1 MNLDLSKACGPDCI
15 PVGFLKNCVSELSY
29 ILAELFIK
37 CLRESC
43 FPDRWKVSLVVP
55 VFKNIG
61 KSLQLKTTAL
71 LVFFL
76 WLVKS
81 LKNL

>member
-1 MNLDLSKACGPDCI
+1 MVKKVIANPDSSKVSSSNFI
-15 PVGFLKNCVSELSY
+15 PVVVLK
-29 ILAELFIK
+29 
-37 CLRESC
+37 
-43 FPDRWKVSLVVP
+43 
-55 VFKNIG
+55 VFRAKGLECGG
-61 KSLQLKTTAL
+61 KGLQLKTATL